1 MNMQPLDKD
10 KLFSIFEAGDEEVYQ
25 ENNVSELLDNPYV
38 LIGMV
43 VRGVQNWHIMD
54 IMYKRSHP
62 KEYSRV
68 RRRVMYKYFVKICG
82 YLERLDINNFKTL
95 YTIGDSY
102 DIKEVKES
110 FDQLL
115 KYFEDIEYYEKC
127 AIVKS
132 YLDLLNHEY
141 ITKDLLKNTGI
152 KLPN

>member
-1 MNMQPLDKD
+1 MQPLDKD
-10 KLFSIFEAGDEEVYQ
+10 TLFSIFEAGDEEVYK

-62 KEYSRV
+62 KEYDRV
-68 RRRVMYKYFVKICG
+68 RRKVMYKYFIKICG

-115 KYFEDIEYYEKC
+115 KYFEGIEYYEKC

>member
-1 MNMQPLDKD
+1 MQPLDKD
-10 KLFSIFEAGDEEVYQ
+10 TLFSIFEAGDEEVYQ

-68 RRRVMYKYFVKICG
+68 RRKVMYKYFVKICG

>member
-1 MNMQPLDKD
+1 MQPLDKD

-68 RRRVMYKYFVKICG
+68 RRKVMYKYFVKIYG

>member
-1 MNMQPLDKD
+1 MQPLDKNT
-10 KLFSIFEAGDEEVYQ
+10 LFSIFEAGDEEVYK

-68 RRRVMYKYFVKICG
+68 RRKVMYKYFVKVCG

>member
-1 MNMQPLDKD
+1 MQPLDKNT
-10 KLFSIFEAGDEEVYQ
+10 LFSIFEAGDEEVYK

-68 RRRVMYKYFVKICG
+68 RRKVMYKYFVKICG

-115 KYFEDIEYYEKC
+115 KYFEGIEYYEKC

-141 ITKDLLKNTGI
+141 ITKDLLRNTGI

>member
-1 MNMQPLDKD
+1 MQPLDKNT
-10 KLFSIFEAGDEEVYQ
+10 LFSIFEAGDEEVYK

-54 IMYKRSHP
+54 IMYKRSHLN
-62 KEYSRV
+62 EYSKV
-68 RRRVMYKYFVKICG
+68 RRKVMYKYFVKICG

-115 KYFEDIEYYEKC
+115 KYFEGIEYYEKC